1 MNKNLKIIIGILI
14 VLLVAGAI
22 YMYNKFTTQNET
34 KVEPPTD
41 NKTYSFRATVT
52 DCNLKVLFVKPI
64 EEKDEKILGD
74 KVMIS
79 LKDNNDMLY
88 MKGTELLISYTG
100 DIMDTYPTQINVTNI
115 ETEMEYKK
123 NIESLPEDYTLEQAV
138 EDNCVV
144 LTNNEKIYN
153 KDELDRFIQN
163 VNNNIPDFIR
173 VVCFTVEGDMIIT
186 DIKFN
191 NENNFKVCFD
201 YTRDEYS
208 SPEDRIYRYGKY
220 TEFGEEKTEDGI
232 YYYLDKPEDENLHKV
247 YIAGYENDTE
257 IINKKDSVK

>member
-14 VLLVAGAI
+14 VLLVVGAI
-22 YMYNKFTTQNET
+22 YMYYKLTTQNEP
-34 KVEPPTD
+34 KEESPTD
-41 NKTYSFRATVT
+41 NKTYNFKA
-52 DCNLKVLFVKPI
+52 
-64 EEKDEKILGD
+64 
-74 KVMIS
+74 
-79 LKDNNDMLY
+79 
-88 MKGTELLISYTG
+88 
-100 DIMDTYPTQINVTNI
+100 
-115 ETEMEYKK
+115 
-123 NIESLPEDYTLEQAV
+123 IESLPEDYTLDQAV

-163 VNNNIPDFIR
+163 VNNNIPDFMR